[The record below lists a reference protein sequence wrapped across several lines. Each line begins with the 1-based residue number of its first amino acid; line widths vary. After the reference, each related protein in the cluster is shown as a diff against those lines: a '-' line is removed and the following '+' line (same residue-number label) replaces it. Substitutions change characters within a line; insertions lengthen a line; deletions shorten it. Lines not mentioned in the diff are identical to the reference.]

1 MGGAICMPLWYSVR
15 LIRYRSTMPEIARAL
30 SHIKVV
36 DLTRARSGPTAVRQ
50 LSEMGAQVIKVES
63 RDAEED
69 GTGDRHAFDFQN
81 IHPNKRSLTLN
92 LKHPD
97 GRAVLLRM
105 VEDADVVVENF
116 RPDVKQRLG
125 IDYDALARV
134 NPRLVYG
141 SISGFG
147 QTGPYQGR
155 PGLDQIAQG
164 LSGLMTVNG
173 EPGRGPMRVGLPVA
187 DLTAGF
193 MLAHGIMAA
202 LIERERSGK
211 GQWVHTSL
219 LQANIRLMEFQA
231 ARYLLA
237 GEVPGQAGN
246 YHPISDPTGVYRASD
261 GSLIIQAGG
270 QNMFRRLC
278 GALEAPEL
286 LEDPRFVNTSTRV
299 KHRPELTNEIE
310 QRLARHTAAEWL
322 EILNKAEVPAG
333 PVLNVEQ
340 CFDNEQVKTLPVVA
354 EVDHPVLGQQRLLGP
369 GVNMERTPPR
379 VCSPTPEHGQHTDE
393 VLQELGYT
401 ADEIARLHREGV

>member
-1 MGGAICMPLWYSVR
+1 
-15 LIRYRSTMPEIARAL
+15 MPEPARAL
-30 SHIKVV
+30 SHIKVI

-50 LSEMGAQVIKVES
+50 LSEMGAQVIKVEAIES
-63 RDAEED
+63 DDD
-69 GTGDRHAFDFQN
+69 GTGTRHGFDFQN
-81 IHPNKRSLTLN
+81 IHPNKRSMTLN

-97 GRAVLLRM
+97 GRRILLRM
-105 VEDADVVVENF
+105 VPDADVVVENF
-116 RPDVKQRLG
+116 RPDVKRRLG
-125 IDYDALARV
+125 IDYESLSKL

-147 QTGPYQGR
+147 QEGPYRER

-193 MLAHGIMAA
+193 MLAHGIVCA
-202 LIERERSGK
+202 LLERERSGK

-246 YHPISDPTGVYRASD
+246 FHPISEPTGVYRASD

-270 QNMFRRLC
+270 QTMFRRLC
-278 GALEAPEL
+278 DALEGLEL
-286 LEDPRFVNTSTRV
+286 FDDPRFINGQKRLE
-299 KHRPELTNEIE
+299 HRPELTHEIE
-310 QRLARHTAAEWL
+310 RRLASRTASEWVDRL
-322 EILNKAEVPAG
+322 TEYGVPAG

-340 CFDNEQVKTLPVVA
+340 CFANEQVKTLPVIA
-354 EVDHPVLGQQRLLGP
+354 EVNHPVLGHERLLAP
-369 GVNMERTPPR
+369 GVNMERTPPQI
-379 VCSPTPEHGQHTDE
+379 CSPAPEHGQHTDE
-393 VLQELGYT
+393 ILRELGY
-401 ADEIARLHREGV
+401 AAAEIERFHQDGVA

>member
-1 MGGAICMPLWYSVR
+1 MSHA
-15 LIRYRSTMPEIARAL
+15 ERAL
-30 SHIKVV
+30 SHVRVI
-36 DLTRARSGPTAVRQ
+36 DLARARSGPTAVRQ
-50 LSEMGAQVIKVES
+50 LSEMGAQVIKVEAL
-63 RDAEED
+63 DANDD
-69 GTGDRHAFDFQN
+69 GTGERHGVDFQN
-81 IHPNKRSLTLN
+81 IHPNKRSMTLN

-97 GRAVLLRM
+97 GRGVLLRM
-105 VEDADVVVENF
+105 VKDSDVLVENF
-116 RPDVKQRLG
+116 RPGVKHRLG
-125 IDYDALARV
+125 IDYETLSQI

-147 QTGPYQGR
+147 QTGPYRER

-193 MLAHGIMAA
+193 MLAHGIVCA
-202 LIERERSGK
+202 LLERERSGK

-246 YHPISDPTGVYRASD
+246 FHPISEPTGVYQASD

-270 QNMFRRLC
+270 QVLFRRLC
-278 GALEAPEL
+278 SALDVPSLVSDRRFANGAERL
-286 LEDPRFVNTSTRV
+286 
-299 KHRPELTNEIE
+299 KHRPELTAEIE
-310 QRLARHTAAEWL
+310 RRLASRTAAEWVQRL
-322 EILNKAEVPAG
+322 TEFGVPAG

-340 CFDNEQVKTLPVVA
+340 CFANEQVRTLPVVA
-354 EVDHPVLGQQRLLGP
+354 EVDHPLLGQQRLLGP
-369 GVNMERTPPR
+369 GVNMSRTQPGI
-379 VCSPTPEHGQHTDE
+379 CSPTPEHGQHTDE
-393 VLQELGYT
+393 ILAELGYP
-401 ADEIARLHREGV
+401 ADEIARFHSEGIV

>member
-1 MGGAICMPLWYSVR
+1 
-15 LIRYRSTMPEIARAL
+15 
-30 SHIKVV
+30 
-36 DLTRARSGPTAVRQ
+36 
-50 LSEMGAQVIKVES
+50 MGAQVIKIEAANS
-63 RDAEED
+63 PEDD
-69 GTGDRHAFDFQN
+69 GTGERHGFDFQN

-97 GRAVLLRM
+97 GHAVLVRL
-105 VEDADVVVENF
+105 VKDADVVVENF
-116 RPDVKQRLG
+116 RPDVKHRLG
-125 IDYDALARV
+125 IDYETLAKI

-147 QTGPYQGR
+147 QSGPYRGR

-173 EPGRGPMRVGLPVA
+173 EPGRGPMRVGLPIA

-246 YHPISDPTGVYRASD
+246 YHPISEPTGVYRASD

-270 QNMFRRLC
+270 QVMFRRLC
-278 GALEAPEL
+278 DALAAPEL
-286 LEDPRFVNTSTRV
+286 ADDPRFKNGRERL
-299 KHRPELTNEIE
+299 KRRPELTVEIE
-310 QRLARHTAAEWL
+310 QRLASKTAAEWVQVL
-322 EILNKAEVPAG
+322 TEFGVPAG
-333 PVLNVEQ
+333 PVLNVEE
-340 CFDNEQVKTLPVVA
+340 CFANEQVQTLPVIA
-354 EVDHPVLGQQRLLGP
+354 EVEHPILGHQRLLAP
-369 GVNMERTPPR
+369 GVNLERTPAR
-379 VCSPTPEHGQHTDE
+379 VCSPTPERGEHTDE
-393 VLQELGYT
+393 VLLEFGYS
-401 ADEIARLHREGV
+401 AEDIARFHSEGVV

>member
-1 MGGAICMPLWYSVR
+1 MPQ
-15 LIRYRSTMPEIARAL
+15 PERAL
-30 SHIKVV
+30 SHIKVI

-50 LSEMGAQVIKVES
+50 LSEMGAQVIKVEAIES
-63 RDAEED
+63 DDD
-69 GTGDRHAFDFQN
+69 GTGTRHGYDFQN
-81 IHPNKRSLTLN
+81 IHPNKRSMTLN
-92 LKHPD
+92 LKDPR
-97 GRAVLLRM
+97 GREILLRL

-116 RPDVKQRLG
+116 RPDVKRRLN
-125 IDYDALARV
+125 IDYEALSQI

-147 QTGPYQGR
+147 QTGPYRDR

-193 MLAHGIMAA
+193 MLAHGIVCA
-202 LIERERSGK
+202 LLERERSGR

-246 YHPISDPTGVYRASD
+246 YHPISEPTGVYRAKD

-270 QNMFRRLC
+270 QTMFRRLC
-278 GALEAPEL
+278 EALEGPEL
-286 LEDPRFVNTSTRV
+286 FTDPRFVDGKVRLE
-299 KHRPELTNEIE
+299 HRPELTVEIE
-310 QRLARHTAAEWL
+310 KRLASRTASEWVARL
-322 EILNKAEVPAG
+322 TEFGVPAG

-340 CFDNEQVKTLPVVA
+340 CFANEQVKTLPSVA
-354 EVDHPVLGQQRLLGP
+354 EVDHPALGHLRLLGP
-369 GVNMERTPPR
+369 GVNMERTQPR
-379 VCSPTPEHGQHTDE
+379 ICSPAPEHGQHTGE
-393 VLQELGYT
+393 VLGELGF
-401 ADEIARLHREGV
+401 AVDEIEALRAEGVV

>member
-1 MGGAICMPLWYSVR
+1 
-15 LIRYRSTMPEIARAL
+15 MPESVRAL

-36 DLTRARSGPTAVRQ
+36 DLTRARSGPTCVRQ
-50 LSEMGAQVIKVES
+50 LSEMGARVIKVEAAS
-63 RDAEED
+63 GQEDD
-69 GTGDRHAFDFQN
+69 GTGERHGFDFQN

-97 GRAVLLRM
+97 GHAVLLRM
-105 VEDADVVVENF
+105 VKGADVVVENF
-116 RPDVKQRLG
+116 RPDVKHRLG
-125 IDYDALARV
+125 IDYERLSQI

-147 QTGPYQGR
+147 QTGPYRGR

-202 LIERERSGK
+202 LLERERSGK

-237 GEVPGQAGN
+237 GEVPEQAGN
-246 YHPISDPTGVYRASD
+246 YHPISEPTGVYRACE

-270 QNMFRRLC
+270 QIMFRRLC
-278 GALEAPEL
+278 EALRAPEL
-286 LEDPRFVNTSTRV
+286 LEDARFATGRERL
-299 KHRPELTNEIE
+299 KRRPELTVEIE
-310 QRLARHTAAEWL
+310 KRLASRTSTEWVEVL
-322 EILNKAEVPAG
+322 TEFGVPAG

-340 CFDNEQVKTLPVVA
+340 CFANEQVQTLPIVA
-354 EVDHPVLGQQRLLGP
+354 EVDHPILGHQRLLGP
-369 GVNMERTPPR
+369 GVNMERTQPR
-379 VCSPTPEHGQHTDE
+379 VCSPTPERGQHTDE
-393 VLQELGYT
+393 VLQELGYSA
-401 ADEIARLHREGV
+401 ADIARFHTEGVV

>member
-1 MGGAICMPLWYSVR
+1 MD
-15 LIRYRSTMPEIARAL
+15 ARPL

-36 DLTRARSGPTAVRQ
+36 DLTRARSGPTCVRQ
-50 LSEMGAQVIKVES
+50 LSEMGAQVVKIEAI
-63 RDAEED
+63 DAEDD
-69 GTGDRHAFDFQN
+69 GTGERHGFDFQN

-92 LKHPD
+92 LKHAD
-97 GRAVLLRM
+97 GRGVLLRM
-105 VEDADVVVENF
+105 IKDADVVVENF
-116 RPDVKQRLG
+116 RPDVKHRLK
-125 IDYDALARV
+125 IDYETLAQI
-134 NPRLVYG
+134 NPRLIYG

-147 QTGPYQGR
+147 QTGPYRGR

-193 MLAHGIMAA
+193 MLAHGILAA
-202 LIERERSGK
+202 LFERERSGK

-246 YHPISDPTGVYRASD
+246 YHPISEPTGVYKASD

-278 GALEAPEL
+278 DALQAPEL
-286 LEDPRFVNTSTRV
+286 FSDPRFSNGRERL
-299 KHRPELTNEIE
+299 KRRPEMTEEIE
-310 QRLARHTAAEWL
+310 KRLASRPAAEWVEVL
-322 EILNKAEVPAG
+322 TEFGVPAG
-333 PVLNVEQ
+333 PVLNVEE
-340 CFDNEQVKTLPVVA
+340 CFANEQVQTLSVVA
-354 EVDHPVLGQQRLLGP
+354 EVEHPILGHQRLLGP
-369 GVNMERTPPR
+369 GVNMERTQPR
-379 VCSPTPEHGQHTDE
+379 VCSPTPERGQHTDE
-393 VLQELGYT
+393 VLQELGYG
-401 ADEIARLHREGV
+401 AEDIVRFHHEGVV

>member
-1 MGGAICMPLWYSVR
+1 
-15 LIRYRSTMPEIARAL
+15 
-30 SHIKVV
+30 
-36 DLTRARSGPTAVRQ
+36 
-50 LSEMGAQVIKVES
+50 MGAQVIKVEALES
-63 RDAEED
+63 DDD
-69 GTGDRHAFDFQN
+69 GTGVRHGFDFQN
-81 IHPNKRSLTLN
+81 IHPNKRSITLN

-97 GRAVLLRM
+97 GREVLLKL
-105 VEDADVVVENF
+105 VKDADVVVENF
-116 RPDVKQRLG
+116 RPDVKFRLR
-125 IDYDALARV
+125 IDYETLSEI

-147 QTGPYQGR
+147 QTGPYRDR

-187 DLTAGF
+187 DLRAGF
-193 MLAHGIMAA
+193 MLAHGIVCA
-202 LIERERSGK
+202 LLERERSGR

-246 YHPISDPTGVYRASD
+246 YHPISEPTGVYRASD

-270 QNMFRRLC
+270 QKMFRRLC
-278 GALEAPEL
+278 DALGAPEL
-286 LEDPRFVNTSTRV
+286 VSDARFVDGR
-299 KHRPELTNEIE
+299 KRLGHRPELTVEIE
-310 QRLARHTAAEWL
+310 QRLASRTAAAWVARLTEFG
-322 EILNKAEVPAG
+322 VPAG

-340 CFDNEQVKTLPVVA
+340 CFANEQVRTLPVVA
-354 EVDHPVLGQQRLLGP
+354 EVDHPLLGHERLLGP

-379 VCSPTPEHGQHTDE
+379 VCTAAPEHGEHTDQ
-393 VLQELGYT
+393 VLCELGYGE
-401 ADEIARLHREGV
+401 DEIARLHHEGAA

>member
-1 MGGAICMPLWYSVR
+1 MHEPQ
-15 LIRYRSTMPEIARAL
+15 PARAL

-50 LSEMGAQVIKVES
+50 LSEMGAQVIKVEAT
-63 RDAEED
+63 DTDED
-69 GTGDRHAFDFQN
+69 GTGERHGFDFQN

-97 GRAVLLRM
+97 GHAVLLRM
-105 VEDADVVVENF
+105 IEDADVVVENF
-116 RPDVKQRLG
+116 RPDVKRRLG
-125 IDYDALARV
+125 IDYETLSQI

-147 QTGPYQGR
+147 QTGPYRGR

-193 MLAHGIMAA
+193 MLAHGIVCA
-202 LIERERSGK
+202 LIERERSGR

-231 ARYLLA
+231 ARYLLD

-246 YHPISDPTGVYRASD
+246 YHPISDPTGVYEASD

-270 QNMFRRLC
+270 QNMFKRLC
-278 GALEAPEL
+278 EALDAPEL
-286 LEDPRFVNTSTRV
+286 LADPRFVNVRERV
-299 KHRPELTNEIE
+299 KHRPELTVEVE
-310 QRLARHTAAEWL
+310 QRLKKHTAAEWL
-322 EILNKAEVPAG
+322 QLLTEAGVPAG
-333 PVLNVEQ
+333 PVLNVEE
-340 CFDNEQVKTLPVVA
+340 CFANEQVQTLPMVA
-354 EVDHPVLGQQRLLGP
+354 EVDNPILGRQKLLGP
-369 GVNMERTPPR
+369 GVNMERTQPR
-379 VCSPTPEHGQHTDE
+379 ICSPTPEQGQHTEE
-393 VLQELGYT
+393 VLEELGYS
-401 ADEIARLHREGV
+401 AEDIARFHREGVV

>member
-1 MGGAICMPLWYSVR
+1 MP
-15 LIRYRSTMPEIARAL
+15 L

-36 DLTRARSGPTAVRQ
+36 DLARARSGPTCVRQ
-50 LSEMGAQVIKVES
+50 LSEMGAQVIKVEAL
-63 RDAEED
+63 DADDD
-69 GTGDRHAFDFQN
+69 GTGVRHEYDFQN

-92 LKHPD
+92 LKTEQ
-97 GRAVLLRM
+97 GRNILLKL
-105 VEDADVVVENF
+105 VEQADVVVENF
-116 RPDVKQRLG
+116 RPEVKHRLK
-125 IDYDALARV
+125 IDYETLSKV

-147 QTGPYQGR
+147 QTGPYSGR

-193 MLAHGIMAA
+193 MLAYGIVVA
-202 LIERERSGK
+202 LVERERSGR

-246 YHPISDPTGVYRASD
+246 YHPISEPTGVYKARD

-270 QNMFRRLC
+270 QRMFRRLAE
-278 GALEAPEL
+278 ALGGPEL
-286 LEDPRFVNTSTRV
+286 LSDPRFVNGRERL
-299 KHRPELTNEIE
+299 KHRPELTVEIE
-310 QRLARHTAAEWL
+310 NRLASRGVDEWVQVL
-322 EILNKAEVPAG
+322 TDAGVPAG

-340 CFDNEQVKTLPVVA
+340 CFANEQVQTLPVIA
-354 EVDHPVLGQQRLLGP
+354 QVDHPTLGHQRLLGS
-369 GVNMERTPPR
+369 GLNLERTPTR
-379 VCSPTPEHGQHTDE
+379 ICSPAPDLGQHTDE
-393 VLQELGYT
+393 ILGELGFGG
-401 ADEIARLHREGV
+401 DEIRQLREAGVV

>member
-1 MGGAICMPLWYSVR
+1 MPQ
-15 LIRYRSTMPEIARAL
+15 PARAL
-30 SHIKVV
+30 SHIKVI

-50 LSEMGAQVIKVES
+50 LSEMGAQVIKVEAIES
-63 RDAEED
+63 DDD
-69 GTGDRHAFDFQN
+69 GTGLRHGFDFQN

-92 LKHPD
+92 LKHPE
-97 GRAVLLRM
+97 GRGVLLRM
-105 VEDADVVVENF
+105 VPDADVVVENF
-116 RPDVKQRLG
+116 RPDVKRRLG
-125 IDYDALARV
+125 IDYEALSKI

-147 QTGPYQGR
+147 QTGPYRDR

-193 MLAHGIMAA
+193 MLAHGIVCA
-202 LIERERSGK
+202 LLERERSGK

-246 YHPISDPTGVYRASD
+246 YHPISEPTGVYRAKD
-261 GSLIIQAGG
+261 GGLIIQAGG
-270 QNMFRRLC
+270 QTMFRRLC
-278 GALEAPEL
+278 DALENPSL
-286 LEDPRFVNTSTRV
+286 FDDPRFINGKERLA
-299 KHRPELTNEIE
+299 HRPELTVEIE
-310 QRLARHTAAEWL
+310 ACLASRTSAEWVARL
-322 EILNKAEVPAG
+322 TEFGVPAG

-340 CFDNEQVKTLPVVA
+340 CFANEQVQTLPIVA
-354 EVDHPVLGQQRLLGP
+354 EVDHPMLGQQRLLGP
-369 GVNMERTPPR
+369 GVNMQRTQPGI
-379 VCSPTPEHGQHTDE
+379 CSPTPEHGQHTDE
-393 VLQELGYT
+393 ILAELGYSS
-401 ADEIARLHREGV
+401 DEIARLHTEGAA